1 MMAQLFG
8 SVILSACL
16 GLQGNYYEA
25 CSKAMDAGTR
35 QIGLRQQADQL
46 ENNLNNYGQQQ
57 GHRYLGQEGMSA
69 IGFIGFG
76 VKTVREEKIAFKL
89 PNLGLCSSINNE
101 VGKDHYNIKF
111 QWDF

>member
-1 MMAQLFG
+1 MAQLFG

-16 GLQGNYYEA
+16 GLNGSYYEA

-35 QIGLRQQADQL
+35 QIGIRQKADEIESQTR
-46 ENNLNNYGQQQ
+46 NYTDSQ
-57 GHRYLGQEGMSA
+57 GKKYLGKEGMAA

-76 VKTVREEKIAFKL
+76 VKTVREEKVAFKL

-101 VGKDHYNIKF
+101 IGKDHYNVKF

>member
-1 MMAQLFG
+1 MMAQLVG
-8 SVILSACL
+8 SAILTACL
-16 GLQGNYYEA
+16 GLHGSYYDA

-35 QIGLRQQADQL
+35 QIGLRQQADDI
-46 ENNLNNYGQQQ
+46 ENRTRQFGEQQARKYI
-57 GHRYLGQEGMSA
+57 GKEGMSA

-76 VKTVREEKIAFKL
+76 VKTVQEKKVAFKL

-101 VGKDHYNIKF
+101 VGTDHYNIRF